1 MSDLPDR
8 AQVPLNKIWIT
19 VLSKLVVVQ
28 FVMLNVP
35 GLWKHPVEPVGNSSL
50 QSFGKVESMVSGAF
64 FGVVAVSTMHNMV
77 PNHSPPGTDGG

>member
-8 AQVPLNKIWIT
+8 AQVPLNKIWVT

-35 GLWKHPVEPVGNSSL
+35 GLWEHPVEPVGNSSL
-50 QSFGKVESMVSGAF
+50 QSLGEVESMVSGVF
-64 FGVVAVSTMHNMV
+64 FGVVAVSAMHHMV
-77 PNHSPPGTDGG
+77 PNHGPPGTNSG